1 MDTLATAKTRYATK
15 AYDAEKKFLKHNL
28 KNYSK
33 FYVSALLQ

>member
-1 MDTLATAKTRYATK
+1 MDVLVTAKTRYATK
-15 AYDAEKKFLKHNL
+15 AYDAEKKFHNNNL